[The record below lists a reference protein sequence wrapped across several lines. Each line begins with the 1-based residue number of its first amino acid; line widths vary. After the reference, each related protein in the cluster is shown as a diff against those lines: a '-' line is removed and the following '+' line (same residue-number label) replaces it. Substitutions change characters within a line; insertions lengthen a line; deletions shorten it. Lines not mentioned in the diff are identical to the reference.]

1 MFKELFLYNISFKYY
16 IKKILSIFLY
26 TSHSMSISLLPYL
39 IIFII
44 NILYYK
50 LSSNLLVQIIIF
62 IPLII
67 FINGVLCHSFYQK
80 NKLVILYDVIINI
93 LISFY
98 ILYNSKYNNQL
109 LLYLILIYI
118 SIMFFISNYYNSNFI
133 HIICV
138 QLLFFELYMNERK
151 YILIP

>member
-118 SIMFFISNYYNSNFI
+118 SIMFFISNYYNSNFSG
-133 HIICV
+133 HT
-138 QLLFFELYMNERK
+138 FWKR
-151 YILIP
+151 

>member
-118 SIMFFISNYYNSNFI
+118 SIMFFISNLNFI
-133 HIICV
+133 
-138 QLLFFELYMNERK
+138 
-151 YILIP
+151 

>member
-67 FINGVLCHSFYQK
+67 FINGVLCHSFY
-80 NKLVILYDVIINI
+80 
-93 LISFY
+93 
-98 ILYNSKYNNQL
+98 ILYNTKYNNQL